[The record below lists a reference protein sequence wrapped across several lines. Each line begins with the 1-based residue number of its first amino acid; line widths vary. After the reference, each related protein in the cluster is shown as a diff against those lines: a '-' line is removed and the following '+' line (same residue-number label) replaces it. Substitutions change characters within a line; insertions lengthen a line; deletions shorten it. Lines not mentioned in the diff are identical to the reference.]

1 MSQNTI
7 KPVIYEQYAPGFAPH
22 NFAKIMVLGPNAAFE
37 FPILPSN
44 ENHPRK
50 MLATGL
56 TNPRFLL
63 HLPTLLIRARPGSAC
78 FSAES

>member
-1 MSQNTI
+1 MSI
-7 KPVIYEQYAPGFAPH
+7 KQVIYEQYAPGFAPN
-22 NFAKIMVLGPNAAFE
+22 NFVKIMVLGPSVTLE

-56 TNPRFLL
+56 TNP
-63 HLPTLLIRARPGSAC
+63 
-78 FSAES
+78 

>member
-1 MSQNTI
+1 MPI
-7 KPVIYEQYAPGFAPH
+7 KQVIYEQPASGFAPH
-22 NFAKIMVLGPNAAFE
+22 NFAKIMVLGPIPSLE

-56 TNPRFLL
+56 TNPEFPL

>member
-1 MSQNTI
+1 MSKIPI
-7 KPVIYEQYAPGFAPH
+7 KQVIYEQFAPRFAPH
-22 NFAKIMVLGPNAAFE
+22 NFAQIMVLGPSAALE

-44 ENHPRK
+44 KNHPRK

-63 HLPTLLIRARPGSAC
+63 HLSTLLIRARPGSAC

>member
-1 MSQNTI
+1 MSI
-7 KPVIYEQYAPGFAPH
+7 KQVVYEQSAPGFAPH
-22 NFAKIMVLGPNAAFE
+22 NFAKIMVLGPIATLE

-63 HLPTLLIRARPGSAC
+63 HLSTLLIRARPGSAC

>member
-1 MSQNTI
+1 MSI
-7 KPVIYEQYAPGFAPH
+7 KQVVYKQSAPGLAPH
-22 NFAKIMVLGPNAAFE
+22 NFAKIMVLGPSASLE

-56 TNPRFLL
+56 TNPEFPL

>member
-1 MSQNTI
+1 MPI
-7 KPVIYEQYAPGFAPH
+7 KQVIYEQSAPRFAPH
-22 NFAKIMVLGPNAAFE
+22 NFAKIMVLGPSVTLE

-56 TNPRFLL
+56 TNPDFLL